1 MIRGE
6 SVARLS
12 NGKALTLKV
21 NFATIARAAAQ
32 VSIPAQDLFGVIN
45 TPADPRQMLATMAI
59 IEHGLRKHH
68 PQIDEDALGD
78 LMLSD
83 GDAIGAALREAVAG
97 AFGEAEADEPGNPPK
112 PGTGTRSKRRGRK
125 PA

>member
-6 SVARLS
+6 ATAKLS
-12 NGKALTLKV
+12 DGKTLTLKV

-32 VSIPAQDLFGVIN
+32 VKIPAQHLFEVIN
-45 TPADPRQMLATMAI
+45 SPDDPRQMLATMAV

-68 PQIDEDALGD
+68 PAIDEDRLGD

-97 AFGEAEADEPGNPPK
+97 AFGEAEGEETANPPK
-112 PGTGTRSKRRGRK
+112 PGTGTRSKASGRK
-125 PA
+125 RG